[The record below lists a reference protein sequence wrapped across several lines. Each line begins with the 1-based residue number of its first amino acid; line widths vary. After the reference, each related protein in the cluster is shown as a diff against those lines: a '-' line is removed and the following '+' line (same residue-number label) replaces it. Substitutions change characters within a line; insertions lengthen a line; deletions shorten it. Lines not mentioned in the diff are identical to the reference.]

1 MDKMHFYQ
9 RLTRWQHLRFNDVVL
24 RERPDTQAWNKK
36 YEIYIQDKTK
46 LSAQLYI
53 RTTQPGEDIALVTE
67 EYLTW
72 LQEYNDAATVA
83 TAAQESTRDSLYKRK
98 ERCRPPAGNHQ
109 PRIHTSFPAA
119 RHTRSLP

>member
-53 RTTQPGEDIALVTE
+53 RTTQPGEDVTLVMA
-67 EYLTW
+67 EYLSW
-72 LQEYNDAATVA
+72 LEDYNDDESVV
-83 TAAQESTRDSLYKRK
+83 TAAQESAPASLNKLK
-98 ERCRPPAGNHQ
+98 ESCRPRSGTHQ
-109 PRIHTSFPAA
+109 PRIHTPTPAA
-119 RHTRSLP
+119 RYTRSLS